1 MIERRAGGSRCV
13 FFLGMIDGEMD
24 IWEGMATKSGM
35 VSIDVHECSFKGAE
49 DSRREREELERGL
62 RLRFGLVHRR
72 MIFFRSLEFL
82 FGRRDG
88 VSTYCVEKER
98 KRRES
103 ARKR

>member
-49 DSRREREELERGL
+49 DSRRERE
-62 RLRFGLVHRR
+62 
-72 MIFFRSLEFL
+72 RSLNEDYDYDSDWFI
-82 FGRRDG
+82 
-88 VSTYCVEKER
+88 EE
-98 KRRES
+98 
-103 ARKR
+103 